1 MNTLDAML
9 TRTSHGKLMQ
19 PAPGHEVL
27 SHAFACA
34 LRAPDHRV
42 LRPWRYLVI
51 ESDGLQKLGALF
63 VAASRAETADLAPE
77 VIERLQKMP
86 LRAPMIV
93 VAITIYKDDPKAPL
107 EEQLLSTGASV
118 QNFLLAL
125 HAQGFASMW
134 RSGSITKN
142 TYLKAG
148 LGLAEHESIAGF
160 IYVGTAVGEPR
171 KIAHLDVSEFVSV
184 WPE

>member
-9 TRTSHGKLMQ
+9 TRTSQGKLGF
-19 PAPGHEVL
+19 PAPGPDILHQ
-27 SHAFACA
+27 AFACA

-51 ESDGLQKLGALF
+51 EGAGLQKLGDLF
-63 VAASRAETADLAPE
+63 VAASLAETADLTPE

-93 VAITIYKDDPKAPL
+93 VAITVYKDDPKAPP
-107 EEQLLSTGASV
+107 EEQLLSTGAAV

-125 HAQGFASMW
+125 HDQGFASMW
-134 RSGSITKN
+134 RSGSITRN
-142 TYLKAG
+142 PHLKSG
-148 LGLAEHESIAGF
+148 LGVAAHESIAGF
-160 IYVGTAVGEPR
+160 VYVGTASAEPR
-171 KIAHLDVSEFVSV
+171 KITPLPVADFVST
-184 WPE
+184 WPG

>member
-9 TRTSHGKLMQ
+9 TRTSQGKLVL
-19 PAPGHEVL
+19 PVPGPDVL
-27 SHAFACA
+27 SQAFACA

-51 ESDGLQKLGALF
+51 EAEGLQKLGELF
-63 VAASRAETADLAPE
+63 VTASQAETADLAPE

-86 LRAPMIV
+86 FRAPMIV
-93 VAITIYKDDPKAPL
+93 VAITVYKDDPKAPL

-142 TYLKAG
+142 PYLKTG

-160 IYVGTAVGEPR
+160 IYVGTAAAEPR
-171 KIAHLDVSEFVSV
+171 KITHLAQDEFVSV
-184 WPE
+184 WPK

>member
-1 MNTLDAML
+1 MNTLEAML
-9 TRTSHGKLMQ
+9 TRTSQGKLGL
-19 PAPGHEVL
+19 PAPGPEVL
-27 SHAFACA
+27 HKAFACA

-51 ESDGLQKLGALF
+51 EGEGLQKLGELF
-63 VAASRAETADLAPE
+63 VAASLAETADLTAE

-86 LRAPMIV
+86 FRAPMIV
-93 VAITIYKDDPKAPL
+93 VAITVYKDDPKAPP
-107 EEQLLSTGASV
+107 EEQLLSTGAAV

-125 HAQGFASMW
+125 HDQGFASMW

-142 TYLKAG
+142 LHLKKG

-160 IYVGTAVGEPR
+160 VYVGTASAEPR
-171 KIAHLDVSEFVSV
+171 KITHLPVADFVSA
-184 WPE
+184 WQG